1 MFLAAD
7 WDAVVWHSEIPD
19 RMALVLK
26 SWETHCAHPRLPRLL
41 AGRLVRA
48 GFQLDRAWVFPI
60 LNLQWDDE
68 PSVWQVLSGVS
79 LAARM
84 SFRAQT

>member
-1 MFLAAD
+1 
-7 WDAVVWHSEIPD
+7 
-19 RMALVLK
+19 
-26 SWETHCAHPRLPRLL
+26 LPRLL